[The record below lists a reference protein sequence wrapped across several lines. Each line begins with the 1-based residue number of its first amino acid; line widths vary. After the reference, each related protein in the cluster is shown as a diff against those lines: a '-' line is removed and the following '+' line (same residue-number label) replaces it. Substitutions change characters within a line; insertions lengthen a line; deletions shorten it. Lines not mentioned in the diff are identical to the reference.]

1 MGEIITTYKIAVINR
16 ILNFRRIIYIDAP
29 SYLEAVSQAKVRIPG
44 FREVESCIP
53 VCIVHLQDNEKDSDP
68 SAKS

>member
-1 MGEIITTYKIAVINR
+1 MITYKIAVINR

-53 VCIVHLQDNEKDSDP
+53 ICIVHL
-68 SAKS
+68 